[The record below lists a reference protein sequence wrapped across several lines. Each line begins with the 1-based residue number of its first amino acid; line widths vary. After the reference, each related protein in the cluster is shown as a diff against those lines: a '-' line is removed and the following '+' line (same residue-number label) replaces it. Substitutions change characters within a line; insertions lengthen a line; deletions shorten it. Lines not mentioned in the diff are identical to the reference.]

1 MGWGGAKGES
11 GSPTSADAAT
21 PTFTGTASTAVA
33 GSVSSHTHTLS

>member
-1 MGWGGAKGES
+1 MGARGGAKGEP

-21 PTFTGTASTAVA
+21 PTPA